1 MSVTGRW
8 FFPATLV
15 SSINKTDRHD
25 ITEIVLKVALNTINL
40 KPEFTIKETI
50 FIIVNILELYN
61 FLINCYNKYFVV
73 LLSLSPNLIKITSLI
88 PPFFSDIGDIIPRDI
103 KKEIAT
109 KYLILNQINR
119 VGHSY
124 RYQNDHYCMFSTY
137 GKALV

>member
-1 MSVTGRW
+1 VTGRW

-73 LLSLSPNLIKITSLI
+73 LL
-88 PPFFSDIGDIIPRDI
+88 
-103 KKEIAT
+103 
-109 KYLILNQINR
+109 
-119 VGHSY
+119 
-124 RYQNDHYCMFSTY
+124 
-137 GKALV
+137 